1 VIVLYHSECFFG
13 DGRPDGAPDRK
24 LSVGVKCL
32 NESAETGED
41 KEILSQGFGAMMI
54 SEQQVN
60 SEVIIEKMEG
70 RFDQNARQEYKWRMD
85 LAINAG
91 YRHII
96 LDVTD
101 VTFIDSTA
109 LGWLVLTQRKF
120 NRVRGKMSLIV
131 RDGFVRDILN
141 LTEIGEWIP
150 VFRSREEAIASF
162 GQRTS
167 EEVNS

>member
-1 VIVLYHSECFFG
+1 MV
-13 DGRPDGAPDRK
+13 
-24 LSVGVKCL
+24 
-32 NESAETGED
+32 
-41 KEILSQGFGAMMI
+41 I

-60 SEVIIEKMEG
+60 SEVIIEKMVG

-101 VTFIDSTA
+101 VTFIDSVA

-120 NRVRGKMSLIV
+120 NRVRGRMSLIV

-150 VFRSREEAIASF
+150 VFRSQEDALADSTNVMTEELKSKDV
-162 GQRTS
+162 
-167 EEVNS
+167 EH

>member
-1 VIVLYHSECFFG
+1 MV
-13 DGRPDGAPDRK
+13 
-24 LSVGVKCL
+24 
-32 NESAETGED
+32 
-41 KEILSQGFGAMMI
+41 I

-60 SEVIIEKMEG
+60 SEVIIEKMVG

-101 VTFIDSTA
+101 VTFIDSAA
-109 LGWLVLTQRKF
+109 LGWLVVTQRKF
-120 NRVRGKMSLIV
+120 NRVRGKMSLV
-131 RDGFVRDILN
+131 VQDGFVRDILN

-150 VFRSREEAIASF
+150 VFRNQKEAVSAPLNNVA
-162 GQRTS
+162 
-167 EEVNS
+167 EEVTSKDVEH

>member
-1 VIVLYHSECFFG
+1 MV
-13 DGRPDGAPDRK
+13 
-24 LSVGVKCL
+24 
-32 NESAETGED
+32 
-41 KEILSQGFGAMMI
+41 I

-60 SEVIIEKMEG
+60 SEVIVEKFVG

-101 VTFIDSTA
+101 VTFIDSSA

-120 NRVRGKMSLIV
+120 NRVRGRMSLIV

-150 VFRSREEAIASF
+150 VFRSQEDAVAASKNAMP
-162 GQRTS
+162 
-167 EEVNS
+167 EEVKSQDAKN

>member
-1 VIVLYHSECFFG
+1 MVMV
-13 DGRPDGAPDRK
+13 
-24 LSVGVKCL
+24 
-32 NESAETGED
+32 
-41 KEILSQGFGAMMI
+41 I

-60 SEVIIEKMEG
+60 SEVIIEKMVG

-101 VTFIDSTA
+101 VTFIDSVA

-120 NRVRGKMSLIV
+120 NRVRGRMSLIV

-150 VFRSREEAIASF
+150 VFRSQEDALADSTNVMTEELKSKDV
-162 GQRTS
+162 
-167 EEVNS
+167 EH

>member
-1 VIVLYHSECFFG
+1 MV
-13 DGRPDGAPDRK
+13 
-24 LSVGVKCL
+24 
-32 NESAETGED
+32 
-41 KEILSQGFGAMMI
+41 I

-60 SEVIIEKMEG
+60 SEVIIEKMVG

-101 VTFIDSTA
+101 VTFIDSVA

-120 NRVRGKMSLIV
+120 NRVRGRMSLIV

-150 VFRSREEAIASF
+150 VFRSQEDALADSTNVMTEELKSKDV
-162 GQRTS
+162 
-167 EEVNS
+167 EY

>member
-1 VIVLYHSECFFG
+1 MV
-13 DGRPDGAPDRK
+13 
-24 LSVGVKCL
+24 
-32 NESAETGED
+32 
-41 KEILSQGFGAMMI
+41 I

-60 SEVIIEKMEG
+60 SEVIIEKMVG

-101 VTFIDSTA
+101 VTFIDSAA

-141 LTEIGEWIP
+141 LTEVGEWIP
-150 VFRSREEAIASF
+150 VFRSQEDAVAASKNVL
-162 GQRTS
+162 T
-167 EEVNS
+167 EEVQTRDDEN

>member
-1 VIVLYHSECFFG
+1 MV
-13 DGRPDGAPDRK
+13 
-24 LSVGVKCL
+24 
-32 NESAETGED
+32 
-41 KEILSQGFGAMMI
+41 I

-60 SEVIIEKMEG
+60 SEVIIEKLVG

-101 VTFIDSTA
+101 VTFIDSAA
-109 LGWLVLTQRKF
+109 LGWLVITQRKF
-120 NRVRGKMSLIV
+120 NRVRGRMSLIV
-131 RDGFVRDILN
+131 QDGFVRDILN

-150 VFRSREEAIASF
+150 VFRSLEDAVAVSTDEFAEKGKSKN
-162 GQRTS
+162 G
-167 EEVNS
+167 

>member
-1 VIVLYHSECFFG
+1 MVIF
-13 DGRPDGAPDRK
+13 
-24 LSVGVKCL
+24 
-32 NESAETGED
+32 
-41 KEILSQGFGAMMI
+41 
-54 SEQQVN
+54 EQQVN
-60 SEVIIEKMEG
+60 SEVIIEKMVG

-101 VTFIDSTA
+101 VTFIDSAA
-109 LGWLVLTQRKF
+109 LGWLVLSQRKF
-120 NRVRGKMSLIV
+120 GRVRGKMSLIV

-150 VFRSREEAIASF
+150 VFRSQQEAVAAPLNNSA
-162 GQRTS
+162 
-167 EEVNS
+167 EEVRLE

>member
-1 VIVLYHSECFFG
+1 MV
-13 DGRPDGAPDRK
+13 
-24 LSVGVKCL
+24 
-32 NESAETGED
+32 
-41 KEILSQGFGAMMI
+41 I

-60 SEVIIEKMEG
+60 SEVIIEKFDG

-101 VTFIDSTA
+101 VTFIDSAA
-109 LGWLVLTQRKF
+109 LGWLVITQRKF
-120 NRVRGKMSLIV
+120 NRVRGRMSLIV

-150 VFRSREEAIASF
+150 VFHSQEDAVAASRDVLA
-162 GQRTS
+162 
-167 EEVNS
+167 EEVQL

>member
-1 VIVLYHSECFFG
+1 MV
-13 DGRPDGAPDRK
+13 
-24 LSVGVKCL
+24 
-32 NESAETGED
+32 
-41 KEILSQGFGAMMI
+41 I

-60 SEVIIEKMEG
+60 SEVIIEKMVG

-91 YRHII
+91 YRYII

-101 VTFIDSTA
+101 VTFIDSAA

-120 NRVRGKMSLIV
+120 SRVRGRMSLIV

-150 VFRSREEAIASF
+150 VFRSQQEAVAA
-162 GQRTS
+162 QKNTS
-167 EEVNS
+167 DMEVES

>member
-1 VIVLYHSECFFG
+1 
-13 DGRPDGAPDRK
+13 
-24 LSVGVKCL
+24 
-32 NESAETGED
+32 
-41 KEILSQGFGAMMI
+41 MMLMVI

-60 SEVIIEKMEG
+60 NQVIIEKMVG

-101 VTFIDSTA
+101 VTFIDSAA
-109 LGWLVLTQRKF
+109 LGWLVLSQRKF
-120 NRVRGKMSLIV
+120 SRVHGRMSLIV

-141 LTEIGEWIP
+141 ITEIGDWIP
-150 VFRSREEAIASF
+150 VYRSQQEAVEAQWKDS
-162 GQRTS
+162 S
-167 EEVNS
+167 EEV

>member
-1 VIVLYHSECFFG
+1 MV
-13 DGRPDGAPDRK
+13 
-24 LSVGVKCL
+24 
-32 NESAETGED
+32 
-41 KEILSQGFGAMMI
+41 I

-60 SEVIIEKMEG
+60 GEVIIEKMVG
-70 RFDQNARQEYKWRMD
+70 RFDQNACQEYKWRMD

-109 LGWLVLTQRKF
+109 LGGMVVMQRKF
-120 NRVRGKMSLIV
+120 GRVRGKMSLIA

-141 LTEIGEWIP
+141 LTEIGDWLP
-150 VFRSREEAIASF
+150 VFRSQEEAVADS
-162 GQRTS
+162 QNVVA
-167 EEVNS
+167 EEVRSE